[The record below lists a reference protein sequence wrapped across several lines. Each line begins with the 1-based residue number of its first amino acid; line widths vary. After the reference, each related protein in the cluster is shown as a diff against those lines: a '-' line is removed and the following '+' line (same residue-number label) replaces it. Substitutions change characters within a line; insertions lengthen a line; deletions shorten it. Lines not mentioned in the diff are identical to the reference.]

1 MAITYKSQGAGASTE
16 VSGASLILTCPAVVD
31 AGDILIAHVYV
42 EANAIGPGQPAGWAQ
57 LSLQNVFP
65 QVIENPTAR
74 HWFIGKI
81 ADGTEDGANIDF
93 GANVGL
99 TIMRGGRIYSFAGR
113 VSGTIHQ
120 LITYRTHVSH
130 ASTPQ
135 MPTVTTLQAGSL
147 AVALIG
153 QNDNNTAG
161 NATGM
166 SGGTWTERVA
176 EYSPALTPGMMLQ
189 IQAAVPTANP
199 GTISGGTTTTASDPV
214 GVIGFAINAAPLTVT
229 VVGNQPTATGTLG
242 KSTFKGLAGSQPNAT
257 GTLTKKTLK
266 ALAGNQPAASGTIA
280 AAKLTFKALAGNQP
294 AASGTIAAARFS
306 SVALAGNQPAASGTL
321 TAFKSASVTL
331 VGNQPA
337 PSGTLAALQ
346 LLQRTLEG
354 NQPAASGVVTA
365 LLIATP
371 VVTVA
376 PVEPLVGGGMV
387 VRPQRTNHVATPVEL
402 RYALRLAVEGERVR
416 APARRP
422 VKVETSSN
430 VELILGLQ
438 IQVSGE
444 LEYLEDELVAE
455 ALLMELTASL

>member
-16 VSGASLILTCPAVVD
+16 VSGASLILPCPAVVD
-31 AGDILIAHVYV
+31 AGDILIAHCYV
-42 EANAIGPGQPAGWAQ
+42 EANAIGVGQPAGWTQ
-57 LSLQNVFP
+57 LIIQTEFP

-81 ADGTEDGANIDF
+81 ADGTEDGANINF

-113 VSGTIHQ
+113 TSGTITQ
-120 LITYRTHVSH
+120 LITSRTHVSH

-189 IQAAVPTANP
+189 IQAAVPTADP

-306 SVALAGNQPAASGTL
+306 SVALAGNQPA
-321 TAFKSASVTL
+321 
-331 VGNQPA
+331 

-354 NQPAASGVVTA
+354 NQPAASGVITA